1 MLRYVGNGF
10 LAGVPA
16 RDLTDEEAKAF
27 GEEVLTRSGL
37 YETVSPPPTPP
48 HQGDGEGRRIRKI
61 NQKEVKDA

>member
-16 RDLTDEEAKAF
+16 RDLSDEEVKIF
-27 GEEVLTRSGL
+27 DEEVLARSGL
-37 YETVSPPPTPP
+37 YEAEENV
-48 HQGDGEGRRIRKI
+48 GDQPRLDRSRKV